1 MTDLI
6 NVLTENGIGIIC
18 VAYLIY
24 FQNNTMSKM
33 IETLDTIK
41 DDIKDLKENVEDLK
55 KNEKRSKK

>member
-1 MTDLI
+1 MTELI

-41 DDIKDLKENVEDLK
+41 NDIKELKNDVTELK
-55 KNEKRSKK
+55 K